1 MTTDRVTAAIED
13 EIERLK
19 KVRALLSPFT
29 AASKDSTAM
38 LPGHKRRKHSAAAR
52 KRITEA
58 QRKPWAEEGE
68 RYQKVSRLCA
78 LRTGQRERA

>member
-19 KVRALLSPFT
+19 KVRALLSPST
-29 AASKDSTAM
+29 AASKDSTA
-38 LPGHKRRKHSAAAR
+38 PRPQTPKAQCGGPEEDP
-52 KRITEA
+52 EA
-58 QRKPWAEEGE
+58 QRKPWAKEGE